1 MKKRIYIGRRIPQ
14 VAVDLIA
21 EHCDYGYWNALEPCP
36 RDVFL
41 AEAAQSDA
49 VITQSVSEKI
59 DLEFLNAAPRCKMVA
74 QMAVG
79 YDNVDVPACTARGV
93 QITNTPDVLTEAT
106 ADAAWALLM
115 ATARRVVSGHKL
127 IQENRW
133 GMWHPFFQLGQDVHG
148 ARLGVVGAGRIGSAI
163 ARRGKGFN
171 MPILYHN
178 RRPSPELEASL
189 GAQYRAFDDLL
200 READFVVMSAPLTAE
215 TRGMFGAR
223 EFALMKDSAVFIN
236 IARGAVMQEKALYE
250 ALKAGRPWAAGSDVY
265 EVEPTPA
272 SNPLFTLDNF
282 VGTPHVAS
290 ATLPTRV
297 AMATLAARNAIA
309 VLSGKPP
316 ITPVNK
322 I

>member
-1 MKKRIYIGRRIPQ
+1 MKKRIYIARRIPQ
-14 VAVDLIA
+14 AAVDLIA
-21 EHCDYGYWNALEPCP
+21 QHCDYGYWDRLEPCP
-36 RDVFL
+36 REVFL

-59 DLEFLNAAPRCKMVA
+59 DFEFLEAAPRCKVIA

-93 QITNTPDVLTEAT
+93 LLTNTPDVLTEST

-115 ATARRVVSGHKL
+115 AAARRVVSGHTL
-127 IQENRW
+127 IQEGRW
-133 GMWHPFFQLGQDVHG
+133 GMWHPFFQLSQDVYG
-148 ARLGVVGAGRIGSAI
+148 TTLGIIGAGRIGGAI
-163 ARRGKGFN
+163 ARRGKGFGMN
-171 MPILYHN
+171 ILYHN
-178 RRPSPELEASL
+178 RRTASELEAVL

-200 READFVVMSAPLTAE
+200 READFVVMAAPLTAQ
-215 TRGMFGAR
+215 TRGLFGAR
-223 EFALMKDSAVFIN
+223 EFALMKDTAVFVN

-282 VGTPHVAS
+282 VGTPHVGS
-290 ATLPTRV
+290 ATPRTRL

-309 VLSGKPP
+309 VLSGQPA
-316 ITPVNK
+316 ITPVN
-322 I
+322 